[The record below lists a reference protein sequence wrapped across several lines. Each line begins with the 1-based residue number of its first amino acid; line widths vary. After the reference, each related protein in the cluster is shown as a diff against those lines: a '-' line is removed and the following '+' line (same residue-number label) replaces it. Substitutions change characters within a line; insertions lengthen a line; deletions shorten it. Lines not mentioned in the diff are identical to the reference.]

1 MADQP
6 TASEAVDL
14 ASVLTRTVVELLA
27 MWASCFDG
35 RTQNQHYLYRQVA
48 KELTEEA
55 DDLEQRGYDVDDEA
69 AAARLRL
76 MPPQAGN

>member
-35 RTQNQHYLYRQVA
+35 RTQNQHYLYRRVA
-48 KELTEEA
+48 
-55 DDLEQRGYDVDDEA
+55 DEA